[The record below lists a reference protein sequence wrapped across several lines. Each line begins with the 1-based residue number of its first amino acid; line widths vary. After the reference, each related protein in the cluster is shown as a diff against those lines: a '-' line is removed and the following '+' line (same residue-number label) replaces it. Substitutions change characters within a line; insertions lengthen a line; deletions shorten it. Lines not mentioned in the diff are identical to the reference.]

1 MEVTFV
7 FPSCYPDLANG
18 MDDWKMKLS
27 MMALWP
33 YEAERVT
40 SMASMGLLDVV
51 WGSYGL
57 GYSIG

>member
-1 MEVTFV
+1 
-7 FPSCYPDLANG
+7 
-18 MDDWKMKLS
+18 MKLS

-57 GYSIG
+57 GY

>member
-1 MEVTFV
+1 
-7 FPSCYPDLANG
+7 
-18 MDDWKMKLS
+18 MKLS

-40 SMASMGLLDVV
+40 LMASMGLLDVVV